1 MFLFKGIKELFSDC
15 FVCKYRLISKNI
27 LTDTY
32 AEYCIQAIEGRA
44 VHSTVN
50 RAEYSTHSR
59 VIVCLSVKTT
69 KW

>member
-32 AEYCIQAIEGRA
+32 AEYTGD
-44 VHSTVN
+44 
-50 RAEYSTHSR
+50 
-59 VIVCLSVKTT
+59 KG
-69 KW
+69 